1 METAL
6 PPARRLRFILATDLA
21 RQCAVTVA
29 LVACLLAGAG
39 SAGLLGGTPI
49 RDAGG
54 GSHSPDETLL
64 SLDARAA
71 EIWSLIYLGLFGYT
85 IFQWWPAVRESARQR
100 SIGWPVAAA
109 MLLTAASVLAAQAG
123 QAGLTLALTLLVL
136 ASLGWAVYGLTRH
149 PGREPAEALLADAPI
164 GLFTGWTLLAAAV
177 HAADWLTD
185 RGADLFG
192 WGAAAWAVL
201 AVAAVSFAAA
211 VAAMTG
217 RGRMAVVLGVC
228 WGLGWL
234 LYGRFLGDSPSAP
247 VAMAAG
253 FGLFF
258 VLVCGMSRRFQVGHA
273 ERLAIRRGERWD

>member
-1 METAL
+1 MDTAL
-6 PPARRLRFILATDLA
+6 PPVRRLRSLLAADLA
-21 RQCAVTVA
+21 RQCAVTFA
-29 LVACLLAGAG
+29 LVACLLAGA
-39 SAGLLGGTPI
+39 SSVGLLGGTPI
-49 RDAGG
+49 PAAGG
-54 GSHSPDETLL
+54 GPPSPDRTLL

-100 SIGWPVAAA
+100 STGWPVAAA
-109 MLLTAASVLAAQAG
+109 MLLTAGSVVAARAG

-136 ASLGWAVYGLTRH
+136 ASLGRAVYGLTRH
-149 PGREPAEALLADAPI
+149 PGREPVEALLADAPI
-164 GLFTGWTLLAAAV
+164 GLFTGWMLLTAAV
-177 HAADWLTD
+177 HAADWLTG

-201 AVAAVSFAAA
+201 AVTAVSFAAA

-217 RGRMAVVLGVC
+217 RGRMAVVLAVC

-234 LYGRFLGDSPSAP
+234 LYDRFLGDSPSPP

-258 VLVCGMSRRFQVGHA
+258 VLVCGVSRRFQVGHA